1 MAKKKMGGL
10 GKGLDSLF
18 ADLSDDTGSEASNS
32 TLPLREIE
40 PDPEQPRKRFDDDAL
55 NQLADSITENGL
67 LQPIAVRPKKVGPGY
82 IIIAGER
89 RWRAARLAGLD
100 EVPVI
105 IKDVTDEQAAALAL
119 IENLQREDLDPI
131 EVAEG
136 CRQLIDKY
144 GLTQESA
151 AKKLGGLGK
160 GLDSLFAEL
169 PDISDEPSSSTLPLR
184 EIEPDPEQPRKR
196 FDEDALNQLAD
207 SITEN
212 GLLQPIAV
220 RPKKVG
226 TGYIIIAGERRWRA
240 ARLAGLDEV
249 PVIIKDVTD
258 EQAAALALIENLQR
272 EDLDPIEVAEGCRQ
286 LIDKY
291 GLTQESAAKKLG
303 KSRSA
308 VTNSLRLLALP
319 EDVRRMVSAG
329 KLSFGHA
336 KVLLGLPS
344 AELMQQAAA
353 EVVAQNL
360 NVRQTEALCKKLA
373 KPAKPPKEKDNFTR
387 PKRAVEVEA
396 ALKEVTG
403 SEVHVEYK
411 DGKGSLKID
420 FYSDDMLQKFVSLL
434 GMYDPEG

>member
-18 ADLSDDTGSEASNS
+18 ADLSDDSSSGEASGS

-55 NQLADSITENGL
+55 NQLADSIAENGL

-151 AKKLGGLGK
+151 AK
-160 GLDSLFAEL
+160 
-169 PDISDEPSSSTLPLR
+169 R
-184 EIEPDPEQPRKR
+184 
-196 FDEDALNQLAD
+196 
-207 SITEN
+207 
-212 GLLQPIAV
+212 
-220 RPKKVG
+220 
-226 TGYIIIAGERRWRA
+226 
-240 ARLAGLDEV
+240 
-249 PVIIKDVTD
+249 
-258 EQAAALALIENLQR
+258 
-272 EDLDPIEVAEGCRQ
+272 
-286 LIDKY
+286 
-291 GLTQESAAKKLG
+291 LG

-319 EDVRRMVSAG
+319 EEVRHMVSAG

-336 KVLLGLPS
+336 KVLLGLPN
-344 AELMQQAAA
+344 EDLMRQAAE
-353 EVVAQNL
+353 EVLAQNL
-360 NVRQTEALCKKLA
+360 NVRQTEALCKKLT
-373 KPAKPPKEKDNFTR
+373 KPPKMPTGVKQDNFTR
-387 PKRAVEVEA
+387 PKRAIEVEA

-403 SEVHVEYK
+403 SEVHVDYK

-420 FYSDDMLQKFVSLL
+420 FYSDEMLQKFVSLL
-434 GMYDPEG
+434 GMYDLEN

>member
-151 AKKLGGLGK
+151 AKKLG
-160 GLDSLFAEL
+160 
-169 PDISDEPSSSTLPLR
+169 
-184 EIEPDPEQPRKR
+184 
-196 FDEDALNQLAD
+196 
-207 SITEN
+207 
-212 GLLQPIAV
+212 
-220 RPKKVG
+220 
-226 TGYIIIAGERRWRA
+226 
-240 ARLAGLDEV
+240 
-249 PVIIKDVTD
+249 
-258 EQAAALALIENLQR
+258 
-272 EDLDPIEVAEGCRQ
+272 
-286 LIDKY
+286 
-291 GLTQESAAKKLG
+291 

-308 VTNSLRLLALP
+308 LANSLRLLNLP
-319 EDVRRMVSAG
+319 ETVLELLKSG
-329 KLSFGHA
+329 FLTTGHA
-336 KVLLGLPS
+336 KVVLGLPTP
-344 AELMQQAAA
+344 ELQEQAAQIIA
-353 EVVAQNL
+353 DHEL
-360 NVRQTEALCKKLA
+360 NVRQAEALCKKLA
-373 KPAKPPKEKDNFTR
+373 KPPKEPVEPAPRGTL
-387 PKRAVEVEA
+387 PVEVEESLKQ
-396 ALKEVTG
+396 ALG
-403 SEVHVEYK
+403 SEVNVAYH
-411 DGKGSLKID
+411 DGKGKLTVH
-420 FYSDDMLQKFVSLL
+420 FYSDEQLKAFANLL
-434 GMYDPEG
+434 GQYQVED

>member
-1 MAKKKMGGL
+1 MAKKKLGGL

-18 ADLSDDTGSEASNS
+18 ADLPDDAGGEASSS

-67 LQPIAVRPKKVGPGY
+67 LQPIAVRPKQVGRGY

-136 CRQLIDKY
+136 CRQLI
-144 GLTQESA
+144 E
-151 AKKLGGLGK
+151 
-160 GLDSLFAEL
+160 
-169 PDISDEPSSSTLPLR
+169 
-184 EIEPDPEQPRKR
+184 
-196 FDEDALNQLAD
+196 
-207 SITEN
+207 
-212 GLLQPIAV
+212 
-220 RPKKVG
+220 
-226 TGYIIIAGERRWRA
+226 
-240 ARLAGLDEV
+240 
-249 PVIIKDVTD
+249 
-258 EQAAALALIENLQR
+258 
-272 EDLDPIEVAEGCRQ
+272 
-286 LIDKY
+286 KY

-319 EDVRRMVSAG
+319 QDVRRMVSAG
-329 KLSFGHA
+329 QLSFGHA

-344 AELMQQAAA
+344 EELMQQAAA

-373 KPAKPPKEKDNFTR
+373 KPAKPPKAKEDNFTR
-387 PKRAVEVEA
+387 PKRAIEVEA

-403 SEVHVEYK
+403 SEVHVDYK

-420 FYSDDMLQKFVSLL
+420 FYSDEMLQKFVSLL

>member
-1 MAKKKMGGL
+1 MAK
-10 GKGLDSLF
+10 
-18 ADLSDDTGSEASNS
+18 
-32 TLPLREIE
+32 R
-40 PDPEQPRKRFDDDAL
+40 
-55 NQLADSITENGL
+55 
-67 LQPIAVRPKKVGPGY
+67 
-82 IIIAGER
+82 
-89 RWRAARLAGLD
+89 
-100 EVPVI
+100 
-105 IKDVTDEQAAALAL
+105 
-119 IENLQREDLDPI
+119 
-131 EVAEG
+131 
-136 CRQLIDKY
+136 
-144 GLTQESA
+144 
-151 AKKLGGLGK
+151 KLGGLGK
-160 GLDSLFAEL
+160 GLDSLFEDL
-169 PDISDEPSSSTLPLR
+169 PMTEDASPDLTRLPVR
-184 EIEPDPEQPRKR
+184 EIEPDPDQPRKN
-196 FDEDALNQLAD
+196 FDEDAMAALAE
-207 SITEN
+207 SIGEN

-220 RPKKVG
+220 RAKK
-226 TGYIIIAGERRWRA
+226 TGPGYVIIAGERRWRA

-319 EDVRRMVSAG
+319 EDVRRMVSGG

-336 KVLLGLPS
+336 KVLLGLPN
-344 AELMQQAAA
+344 EDLMRQAAA
-353 EVVAQNL
+353 EVTAQNL
-360 NVRQTEALCKKLA
+360 NVRQTEALCKKLT
-373 KPAKPPKEKDNFTR
+373 KPAKPPKAKDDNFTR

-403 SEVHVEYK
+403 SEVHVDYK